1 MNTVNLVLATAPAS
15 EPVTL
20 AEAKLHLR
28 VDFADDDALIN
39 SLITAARLWCEQ
51 MSGAAFFTQTW
62 RLTLDDWPS
71 DGVVLLPRPP
81 VKSVTSVKHYD
92 SGGTQRTLVANT
104 DYQVDLDASPARIA
118 PAPDK
123 SWPSIQEGRLSP
135 IEIVYV
141 AGETTTGA
149 IDARAKQAI
158 LLVVAHWYKN
168 REATITGTISKEI
181 ELAVTNLMYQ
191 LWHGQMF

>member
-1 MNTVNLVLATAPAS
+1 MNLVLTSAPAS

-28 VDFADDDALIN
+28 VDFSDDDTLIT

-81 VKSVTSVKHYD
+81 VKSITSVKYYD
-92 SGGTQRTLVANT
+92 TSGVQRTLAINT

-118 PAPDK
+118 AAPNK
-123 SWPSIQEGRLSP
+123 SWPDVQVEKLAP

-141 AGETTTGA
+141 AGETTTNA
-149 IDARAKQAI
+149 IDQRAKQAI
-158 LLVVAHWYKN
+158 LLIVAHWYKN
-168 REATITGTISKEI
+168 RETTITGTISKEI
-181 ELAVTNLMYQ
+181 EIAATNLMFQ
-191 LWHGQMF
+191 LWNGQMF